1 MDTTDIFRDEIQH
14 HKTEYYKS
22 GCTNK
27 SLKNV
32 ISVLCEVPVDKRER
46 EERERERNRER
57 KVEMWFSCVVKQ
69 NKIKKRKAVLSIME
83 SHGEI
88 LRLGVICLYLH
99 FS

>member
-46 EERERERNRER
+46 EEREREKQRE
-57 KVEMWFSCVVKQ
+57 K
-69 NKIKKRKAVLSIME
+69 
-83 SHGEI
+83 G
-88 LRLGVICLYLH
+88 
-99 FS
+99 